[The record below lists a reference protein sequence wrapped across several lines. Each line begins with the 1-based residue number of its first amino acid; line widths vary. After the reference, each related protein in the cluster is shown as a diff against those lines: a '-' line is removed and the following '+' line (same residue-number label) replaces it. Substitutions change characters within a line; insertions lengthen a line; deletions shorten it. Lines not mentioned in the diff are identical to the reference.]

1 MKNQVT
7 FSHILA
13 IISILVI
20 PLIVWGVSVE
30 KRLEMPLSNK
40 EEIHYMKSDIKENQK
55 LNQENFDKVL
65 EKLNDIKLNLKD
77 KLDRE

>member
-77 KLDRE
+77 KLDR